1 MERRQS
7 YNPHGQRLDREIF
20 EKISQLYCH
29 IFDMA
34 KYVYFY
40 DEKAYL
46 GTKNEPMNNGA
57 PQRNIEENEMM
68 EHLITD
74 WIAEDMYIL
83 TNIDFPITLSIGT
96 FVRQLTN
103 GGDLDLMITEIK
115 RCLNSDKN

>member
-1 MERRQS
+1 MERRRS
-7 YNPHGQRLDREIF
+7 YNPHGQRLDRETL

-29 IFDMA
+29 IFDMTN
-34 KYVYFY
+34 YVYFY
-40 DEKAYL
+40 DGKAYL

-57 PQRNIEENEMM
+57 SQKNLDENEMM

-74 WIAEDMYIL
+74 WSAEDMYIL

-103 GGDLDLMITEIK
+103 GDDLDIMITEIK
-115 RCLNSDKN
+115 RCLNNAN